1 MHATDDWYHH
11 AGSNMGQ
18 ARDLSRK
25 AGKQNDISFAS
36 HADTVNNN
44 LYMYGEVHGT
54 LKQKVQTSYRLIDV
68 LQRRANS
75 VENSI
80 QHCMHSLSQLDAT
93 HRALDPQIQL
103 TMWRLEQREGRPL
116 SEQVNDGP
124 EMQLEAEKDMLM
136 DTQQKLSDAMKRT
149 KNTIHELEGQLK
161 DVRHDIE
168 HKTQALG
175 IDETCLRTTQRSFA
189 LMAERS
195 RPFSNPPGGRQ
206 PGVPKSLTSKTPFSL
221 SDSSRNETVR
231 QQEAARLNVSAA
243 SREEAAKALRDDNKS
258 MTTRLRKGAEEMHQ
272 RSERTLQE
280 RISECQAMRKR
291 LEEEIAGTN
300 QRIDHTK
307 HTIQETR
314 QQIKSMEEP
323 MECTSTC
330 ASYRQQ
336 RATREHIVDP
346 VTTKLSEHQQMVLD
360 AIKELQDHNEQEKI
374 NLRELSERR
383 DKLKDDLRDKTAAM
397 HIDLNCLTHQAEQRN
412 GKPSSF
418 LSLPRL
424 SIANTVEPGFV
435 PMPGAPA
442 MQLPHTSR

>member
-1 MHATDDWYHH
+1 MHAPDDWHMN

-18 ARDLSRK
+18 AQHTQKK
-25 AGKQNDISFAS
+25 AAGQNDTSFKS

-44 LYMYGEVHGT
+44 LHMYSEVHGT
-54 LKQKVQTSYRLIDV
+54 LKQKVQTSYRLIEV
-68 LQRRANS
+68 LQRRATS
-75 VENSI
+75 IENSI
-80 QHCMHSLSQLDAT
+80 QHCLHSLSQLDAT
-93 HRALDPQIQL
+93 HRSMDPQIQL

-124 EMQLEAEKDMLM
+124 EIQLEAEKDMLM

-149 KNTIHELEGQLK
+149 KNTIHELEGKLK
-161 DVRHDIE
+161 EVRHDIE

-195 RPFSNPPGGRQ
+195 RPFSNPPGRPSGMT
-206 PGVPKSLTSKTPFSL
+206 KSLNSKTPFAL
-221 SDSSRNETVR
+221 SESSRNETVR

-243 SREEAAKALRDDNKS
+243 AREESAKVLRDENKTL
-258 MTTRLRKGAEEMHQ
+258 MNRLRKVADEMHQ
-272 RSERTLQE
+272 RTERTLQE
-280 RISECQAMRKR
+280 RISESQAMRKR
-291 LEEEIAGTN
+291 LEEEIAGTSHK
-300 QRIDHTK
+300 IDQTK

-314 QQIKSMEEP
+314 AQIKSLEEP

-346 VTTKLSEHQQMVLD
+346 VTTKMSEHQQMLLE
-360 AIKELQDHNEQEKI
+360 AIKELEDHNEQEKN
-374 NLRELSERR
+374 NLRELNERR
-383 DKLKDDLRDKTAAM
+383 DRLKDDLRDKTSAM
-397 HIDLNCLTHQAEQRN
+397 HIDLNCLTHQAQHQH
-412 GKPSSF
+412 GKPQSF

-424 SIANTVEPGFV
+424 SIANTVEPSFV

-442 MQLPHTSR
+442 MQMPHTAR

>member
-1 MHATDDWYHH
+1 MHATDDWYMH

-18 ARDLSRK
+18 AQHTSKK
-25 AGKQNDISFAS
+25 AGKQNDVSFTS
-36 HADTVNNN
+36 HADTVNSN
-44 LYMYGEVHGT
+44 LYHYGEVHGT
-54 LKQKVQTSYRLIDV
+54 LQQKVRTSYRIIEV

-75 VENSI
+75 IENSI
-80 QHCMHSLSQLDAT
+80 QHCMHSYSQLDAT
-93 HRALDPQIQL
+93 HRSIDPQMQL

-116 SEQVNDGP
+116 REQINDGP
-124 EMQLEAEKDMLM
+124 ELQLEAEKDLLM

-149 KNTIHELEGQLK
+149 RNTIHELEGKLK
-161 DVRHDIE
+161 EVRHDIE

-175 IDETCLRTTQRSFA
+175 IDETCLRTTQKSFA

-195 RPFSNPPGGRQ
+195 RPFSNPPGR
-206 PGVPKSLTSKTPFSL
+206 PGGALKSLNSKTPFAL
-221 SDSSRNETVR
+221 SESARNETLR

-243 SREEAAKALRDDNKS
+243 AREEAAKALRDDNKS
-258 MTTRLRKGAEEMHQ
+258 LMGRLRKGAEEMHQ
-272 RSERTLQE
+272 RTERTLQE
-280 RISECQAMRKR
+280 RISESQVMRKR
-291 LEEEIAGTN
+291 LEDELAGTN
-300 QRIDHTK
+300 HKINQTK

-314 QQIKSMEEP
+314 AQIKSLEEP

-346 VTTKLSEHQQMVLD
+346 VTTKLSEHQQMVLE
-360 AIKELQDHNEQEKI
+360 AIKELEDHNEQEKN

-383 DKLKDDLRDKTAAM
+383 DRLKDDLQDKTSAM
-397 HIDLNCLTHQAEQRN
+397 HVDLNCLTHQAEHRH
-412 GKPSSF
+412 GKPQSF